1 MAPAAPQW
9 STHRRTGSLLS
20 RPASRFASL
29 GPAARTTSTS
39 TTTLSRATSCS
50 RTTRTETKS
59 PRASSHRTRRRS
71 SSRQADKA
79 DKPKSHRGEPS
90 AVDLYVAALGF
101 GLVSM
106 SVIAIAAVGFTMQFS
121 ITNMIN
127 LAYGQVM
134 ISSAYVAYYINRA
147 GVTIWV
153 GMIAGAVF
161 GAVFSFL
168 LNRLVYAPFQRKGTS
183 HIGMV
188 IVSLA
193 VSLMLATLL
202 LPIVG
207 YFSVSSQE
215 HAGNLVRL
223 GDIVVTNNQI
233 AIILLSVAL
242 MLGIH
247 ALLRY
252 TRLGK
257 AMRATAANPTLA
269 RNCGIPTQRVIDMV
283 WLITGAL
290 CGLAGVIAALNSDSF
305 VIASGAGFLITALA
319 AAVLGGA
326 GQPYGAMIGAV
337 IIGLITELRA
347 AAWAPEYSEVVAF
360 GVLVLVMVL
369 RPQGLLAKRGALAAA
384 G

>member
-1 MAPAAPQW
+1 VSIFAA
-9 STHRRTGSLLS
+9 
-20 RPASRFASL
+20 AF
-29 GPAARTTSTS
+29 
-39 TTTLSRATSCS
+39 
-50 RTTRTETKS
+50 
-59 PRASSHRTRRRS
+59 
-71 SSRQADKA
+71 
-79 DKPKSHRGEPS
+79 
-90 AVDLYVAALGF
+90 GF

-106 SVIAIAAVGFTMQFS
+106 SVIALAAVGFTMQFG

-134 ISSAYVAYYINRA
+134 IASAYVAYYLNRA

-168 LNRLVYAPFQRKGTS
+168 LNRFVYAPFQRKGTS
-183 HIGMV
+183 LLGMV

-193 VSLMLATLL
+193 VSLMIANLL

-207 YFSVSSQE
+207 YFSVSYEE
-215 HAGNLVRL
+215 HGGSLVRI
-223 GDIVVTNNQI
+223 GDVVLTNNQI
-233 AIILLSVAL
+233 AIIVLSVAL

-290 CGLAGVIAALNSDSF
+290 CGVAGVVAALNSDSF
-305 VIASGAGFLITALA
+305 AIGAGFLITALA
-319 AAVLGGA
+319 AAVVGGA

-337 IIGLITELRA
+337 VIGLVTELSA
-347 AAWAPEYSEVVAF
+347 AAWSPEYKEVVAF
-360 GVLVLVMVL
+360 GILVLVMVL

>member
-1 MAPAAPQW
+1 VSLFAA
-9 STHRRTGSLLS
+9 
-20 RPASRFASL
+20 AF
-29 GPAARTTSTS
+29 
-39 TTTLSRATSCS
+39 
-50 RTTRTETKS
+50 
-59 PRASSHRTRRRS
+59 
-71 SSRQADKA
+71 
-79 DKPKSHRGEPS
+79 
-90 AVDLYVAALGF
+90 GF

-106 SVIAIAAVGFTMQFS
+106 SVIALAAVGFTMQFG

-127 LAYGQVM
+127 LAYGEVM

-147 GVTIWV
+147 GISIWI
-153 GMIAGAVF
+153 GMIAGAAF

-168 LNRLVYAPFQRKGTS
+168 LNRIVYAPFQRKGTS
-183 HIGMV
+183 LLGMV

-193 VSLMLATLL
+193 VSLMIANLL
-202 LPIVG
+202 LPIVS
-207 YFSVSSQE
+207 YNSVSYHQSSGGLLRVGGIILT
-215 HAGNLVRL
+215 A
-223 GDIVVTNNQI
+223 NQI
-233 AIILLSVAL
+233 VIIGVAVVV

-247 ALLRY
+247 GLLTY

-269 RNCGIPTQRVIDMV
+269 RNCGIPTKRVVDAV

-290 CGLAGVIAALNSDSF
+290 CGLAGVVAALNSDSF
-305 VIASGAGFLITALA
+305 AIASGAGFLITALA

-337 IIGLITELRA
+337 IIGMVTELSA
-347 AAWAPEYSEVVAF
+347 ASFSPEYKDVVAF
-360 GVLVLVMVL
+360 GILVLVMVL